1 MSVSKDYKCK
11 RKKHNLLKIHRNEAF
26 NMMTPTQI
34 SISEAEW
41 EIMRVVWA
49 NEAVSSR
56 EVINILENKMDWK
69 ASTIKTLMGR
79 LVDKEALK
87 TTKEGRKFIYTAN
100 ISEADTVKDY
110 SEDIL
115 ARVCNKDNGQ
125 VAKNIIEEATLSQAD
140 IEELMALLEEKGKT
154 APEEVTCD
162 CVVGQCDCHIA

>member
-1 MSVSKDYKCK
+1 
-11 RKKHNLLKIHRNEAF
+11 
-26 NMMTPTQI
+26 MMTPTQI

-49 NEAVSSR
+49 NKAVSSR
-56 EVINILENKMDWK
+56 EVIDILESKMDWK

-79 LVDKEALK
+79 LVDKEALE
-87 TTKEGRKFIYTAN
+87 TTKEGRKFIYTAK

-115 ARVCNKDNGQ
+115 SRVCRKDNGQ
-125 VAKNIIEEATLSQAD
+125 VAQNIIDEAKLSQSD
-140 IEELMALLEEKGKT
+140 IDELIDLLKEKAET
-154 APEEVTCD
+154 APEEVACE